1 MTLRR
6 DIRRAERRVQAAQR
20 DMAAMTIWERKSS
33 SNVKFWMHDV
43 KCQDFRYRAEKTT
56 QLVRP

>member
-20 DMAAMTIWERKSS
+20 AMAAMTIWERK
-33 SNVKFWMHDV
+33 NVKFWMHDV
-43 KCQDFRYRAEKTT
+43 KYQDFRYRAEKTT